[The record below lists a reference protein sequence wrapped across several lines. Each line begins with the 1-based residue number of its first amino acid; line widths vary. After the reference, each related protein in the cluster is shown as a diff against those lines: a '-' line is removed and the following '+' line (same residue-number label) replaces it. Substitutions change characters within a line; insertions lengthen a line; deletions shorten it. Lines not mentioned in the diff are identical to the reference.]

1 MTGLQMWPD
10 DESST
15 QVGEEQTQQRER
27 LQADLQTAWD
37 EIMSSLKREDW
48 VDNDDQIKLL
58 KWALGVK

>member
-27 LQADLQTAWD
+27 LQEDIQSAWD